1 MTEKLL
7 QMADQARAQAHAPY
21 SKYEVGAALESA
33 TGKVYRGC
41 NVENRSYGATVCAE
55 RVAVYNAV
63 SSGERNFR
71 AIAVSTESGDLPI
84 PCGLCLQTLSEFSPD
99 LKISVSNGKEQKNF
113 SLGDLYPHPFGAKA

>member
-21 SKYEVGAALESA
+21 SKYEVGAALEST

-63 SSGERNFR
+63 SSGEKEFK
-71 AIAVSTESGDLPI
+71 ALAVCTQSGPLPI
-84 PCGLCLQTLSEFSPD
+84 PCGLCLQTLSEFSPG
-99 LKISVSNGKEQKNF
+99 LKIFVSNGKEQKEF
-113 SLGDLYPHPFGAKA
+113 SLGDLYPHPFGLQA